1 MQPRPQGAFPWLWG
15 RGGPKAREKR
25 PGDEVASFEKKTGS
39 RGPFLENPDNFSGP
53 ESCFVFV
60 VLAAKIK
67 VKLLLRMI
75 HNTKKLSV
83 NEGKLTDLRAR
94 NSATIL

>member
-1 MQPRPQGAFPWLWG
+1 MFPG
-15 RGGPKAREKR
+15 FSPTHPCGARER
-25 PGDEVASFEKKTGS
+25 EPGHEVEPCFEKKTGS

-67 VKLLLRMI
+67 VRLLLRMI